1 MKDLQ
6 ERLMRYQLA
15 MSMARTMLAR
25 GILTEEQYHNID
37 TIMAKKHGLSSS
49 TIYRLQVEK

>member
-49 TIYRLQVEK
+49 TIYRIQVEK